1 MSLRSACGCF
11 VLALSIAASFGSLA
25 AWAQA
30 DQPGTVHHI
39 SADLPP
45 PYATSPAANPPR
57 LVTRPADAKL
67 AVPPGFIVSEYLG
80 GLTRPRLLSTAPNGD
95 IFVAESVAG
104 RVTVVRAH
112 AGAAQASEHAV
123 FAAGLFRPFGIA
135 FYPLGPDPHWVYVAT
150 EESVVRFPY
159 RNGDLRA
166 SGPPETVIQ
175 ELPAGGHWTRSLAF
189 TPDGKHL
196 LVSIGSASNDAEG
209 GMALE
214 TDRADILEFDSDGGH
229 KAVYASG
236 LRNAVDIRFDGDTLL
251 AVVNERDGLGDDLPP
266 DYLTRVKRGGF
277 YGWPWYYLGAHPD
290 PEHRGAHPEPASAV
304 IAPDLLIQAHS
315 APLGLAVY
323 DGAQFPADYK
333 GDVFVALHGSWN
345 RSVRTGY
352 KIVRV
357 RMKNGVPT
365 GEYDDFVT
373 GFLLSNGT
381 VWGRPVGV
389 TVARDGALI
398 FSDDGSG
405 TLWRVAYS
413 GRR

>member
-1 MSLRSACGCF
+1 MTLAKF
-11 VLALSIAASFGSLA
+11 TLALLAATVFGSS

-30 DQPGTVHHI
+30 DRPSTAHRI

-45 PYATSPAANPPR
+45 PYATPPAANPPR
-57 LVTRPADAKL
+57 IVARPADAVL
-67 AVPPGFIVSEYLG
+67 AAPPGFSVSEFLG
-80 GLTRPRLLSTAPNGD
+80 GLTRPRLLTTAPNGD
-95 IFVAESVAG
+95 IFVAESAAG
-104 RVTVVRAH
+104 RVTVVRAPTGAPQ
-112 AGAAQASEHAV
+112 AGQHEI
-123 FAAGLFRPFGIA
+123 FAADLNRPFGIA
-135 FYPLGPDPHWVYVAT
+135 FYPPGPDPRWVYVAN

-166 SGPPETVIQ
+166 SGPPETVIRN
-175 ELPAGGHWTRSLAF
+175 LPAGGHWTRSLAF

-196 LVSIGSASNDAEG
+196 LVSVGSASNDAEA

-214 TDRADILEFDSDGGH
+214 ADRADILEFDPDGGH
-229 KAVYASG
+229 KTIYASG
-236 LRNAVDIRFDGDTLL
+236 LRNAVDIRFDGDALL

-266 DYLTRVKRGGF
+266 DYLTRVQPGGF
-277 YGWPWYYLGAHPD
+277 YGWPWYYIGAHAD
-290 PEHRGAHPEPASAV
+290 PHHRGEHPELAHAV
-304 IAPDLLIQAHS
+304 LTPDLLIQPHS
-315 APLGLAVY
+315 APLGLVVY
-323 DGAQFPADYK
+323 EGAQFPPEYK

-352 KIVRV
+352 KVVRV
-357 RMKNGVPT
+357 RMKDGAPT

-373 GFLLSNGT
+373 GFLLPNGT

-405 TLWRVAYS
+405 TLWRVAYIK
-413 GRR
+413 